1 MELGGEELTLAEVAG
16 DEVSS
21 RMRGTYLRA
30 WKESEWRIR
39 RSLKKNVEAQ
49 FPGLGVWKLGYLV
62 FG

>member
-1 MELGGEELTLAEVAG
+1 MELGGEELTLAGVAG

-39 RSLKKNVEAQ
+39 RSLEKKRWMLS
-49 FPGLGVWKLGYLV
+49 FPVLV
-62 FG
+62 YGN